1 MHFVG
6 DSDEYDYEFVVA
18 NDSKEITFLV
28 TLDVPG
34 LVSYGTLKKQ

>member
-6 DSDEYDYEFVVA
+6 DSEEYDYEFVIS
-18 NDSKEITFLV
+18 NDVNEITFLV